1 MSASDPIGGGAQG
14 PIHDLLRLQ
23 TDFQQRLASETL
35 RYLRQLQ
42 GLVGPTVPGTLVLP
56 DAGFELAGQSQA
68 GSQLTL
74 SVALENR
81 QRVHSL
87 VSPSLSPLVSDAGA
101 TWFVEAEVVPQSVL
115 LASGETATASMNIVV
130 PNGLPNG
137 TYRGALLLH
146 GYERGALPVRIVI
159 EAPEPPQAPPAPPK
173 RKTRK

>member
-1 MSASDPIGGGAQG
+1 VSASDPIGSEAQG

-42 GLVGPTVPGTLVLP
+42 GLVGPTVPGTLVMP
-56 DAGFELAGQSQA
+56 DADFELVGEGQP

-74 SVALENR
+74 AVALENR

-101 TWFVEAEVVPQSVL
+101 TWFVEAEVAPQSVL
-115 LASGETATASMNIVV
+115 LASGETATASITIAA
-130 PNGLPNG
+130 PEGLPTG

-146 GYERGALPVRIVI
+146 GFERGALPVRIVI
-159 EAPEPPQAPPAPPK
+159 EAPKAPPAAPK
-173 RKTRK
+173 QKARK

>member
-1 MSASDPIGGGAQG
+1 VSASDPIEGEAQG

-42 GLVGPTVPGTLVLP
+42 GLVGPTVPGTLVMP
-56 DAGFELAGQSQA
+56 DVDFELVGHGQPA
-68 GSQLTL
+68 SQLKL
-74 SVALENR
+74 AVALENR

-101 TWFVEAEVVPQSVL
+101 TWFVEAEVTPVSVL
-115 LASGETATASMNIVV
+115 LASGETATASITITA
-130 PNGLPNG
+130 PEGLPSG

-159 EAPEPPQAPPAPPK
+159 EAPEAPPTPPK
-173 RKTRK
+173 QKAKK

>member
-1 MSASDPIGGGAQG
+1 VSASDPIGGDPQG

-42 GLVGPTVPGTLVLP
+42 GLVGPAVPGTLVLP
-56 DAGFELAGQSQA
+56 DLDFELAGQGQP
-68 GSQLTL
+68 GSKLTVA
-74 SVALENR
+74 VALENR

-101 TWFVEAEVVPQSVL
+101 TWFVEAVVEPQSVL
-115 LASGETATASMNIVV
+115 LASGETATASITIVA
-130 PNGLPNG
+130 PEGLPHG

-146 GYERGALPVRIVI
+146 GFERGALPVRIVI
-159 EAPEPPQAPPAPPK
+159 DAPPPSPPAPK
-173 RKTRK
+173 RKAKK